1 MLSTRT
7 RRGAGQRPGS
17 APASISGEVGSGLKA
32 RIRRG
37 STSARAQREAAPVP
51 VPQAMGWTP
60 GAAHGASAVRIALV
74 LALVCGPA
82 ALVLQQLDSSPAAP
96 RAVAASARQDAGEV
110 AAVGNF
116 AAEFV
121 TAWLTTPAGGEQA
134 LGFYLQSTAG
144 LRLPGSVPRV
154 QNVAV
159 ADVERVAEY
168 GADGGSSTASS
179 SSTATTA
186 ITSDAAS
193 PQSLTSQAA
202 RAPEAS
208 TAASTWQVTVAA
220 DVEEPGADG
229 EPVMVRRYF
238 AVPVLQRGGTGAAVA
253 GEGTPQPQHEYQ
265 VVRALRALMLPQPL
279 AGPASGEGAE
289 LDYDQQ
295 VNPAGSLATSVGQ
308 FLAAYA
314 AGAGDVTRYVIPG
327 APISA
332 ITPAAYTDVQVQSV
346 LAREGEASSDEPAD
360 GQRAQVLVTATLI
373 TFERQ
378 QSTAQ
383 YALAL
388 TARGG
393 RWEISALEPVP
404 ALVPPTGATASPA
417 SSPAS
422 SAPSTGTAGR
432 Q

>member
-32 RIRRG
+32 RTRRG
-37 STSARAQREAAPVP
+37 PTSARVQREAAPVP

-96 RAVAASARQDAGEV
+96 RAVVASARQDAGEV

-159 ADVERVAEY
+159 ADVERVADY
-168 GADGGSSTASS
+168 GAHRGSSTASS

-193 PQSLTSQAA
+193 PRSLTSQAA

-208 TAASTWQVTVAA
+208 TAASTWQVSVAA

-229 EPVMVRRYF
+229 ERVMVRRYF

-253 GEGTPQPQHEYQ
+253 REGAPQRERQ

-295 VNPAGSLATSVGQ
+295 VNPAGSLATSVRQ

-314 AGAGDVTRYVIPG
+314 AGAGDVTRYVTPG

-332 ITPAAYTDVQVQSV
+332 ITPAAYADVQVQSV
-346 LAREGEASSDEPAD
+346 LAREGDPSSDEPAD

-422 SAPSTGTAGR
+422 STPSTGTAGR